1 MATLLGDAKKHLLP
15 DPTFYP
21 SPRAARA
28 APPETL
34 AYVALINPTPED
46 GRPDAIAVVDCD
58 RESARF
64 GRTIGTTELPN
75 AGDELHHF
83 GWNACSASLCPYAPH
98 PHVRRRYLVV
108 PGLRSSRIY
117 ILDTEPDPAA
127 PRLVKTIEAEELA
140 ARTGYSRPHTVHCG
154 PDGIYVSAIGNAE
167 GDAPGGVLVL
177 DHDTFRPTGAWEV
190 ERGPQRLAY
199 DFWWHLGWD
208 TMVTSEWGT
217 PNQVEHGVQP
227 ELLMAR
233 EYGRSL
239 HFWDLRTRRHIK
251 SIELGDDSQMVLEL
265 RPMHDPTK
273 RCGFVNVV
281 LNLGDLSSAI
291 WLWYHDGGDWQAR
304 KVIDIPAEPA
314 AADELPPALRPF
326 GAVPPLVSD
335 IALSLD
341 DRFLYVSCWGT
352 GELRQYDVSD
362 PFAPSLV
369 SSVHL
374 GGIVRRASHPARPGR
389 PLGGG
394 PQMIELSRD
403 GRRVYVTNSLYLA
416 WDAQFY
422 PAGIEGWLARLDV
435 GPDGGL
441 VPTPDFFLET
451 GHMRPHQ
458 VRLQGGDASS
468 DSFCFP

>member
-1 MATLLGDAKKHLLP
+1 MATLLGDATRHLLP

-21 SPRAARA
+21 SPRAARE
-28 APPETL
+28 APPETM
-34 AYVALINPTPED
+34 AYVALVNPTPHD

-58 RESARF
+58 RKSRKF
-64 GRTIGTTELPN
+64 GQPVGRLDLPY

-83 GWNACSASLCPYAPH
+83 GWNACSAALCPYAPH

-117 ILDTEPDPAA
+117 VLDTEPDPSS
-127 PRLVKTIEAEELA
+127 PRVAKVIEPEELA

-154 PDGIYVSAIGNAE
+154 PDGIYVSAIGNAA
-167 GDAPGGVLVL
+167 GDAPGGVFVL
-177 DHDTFRPTGAWEV
+177 DHDTFEPVGAWEI

-217 PNQVEHGVQP
+217 PNQVENGVQP
-227 ELLMAR
+227 ELLMKK
-233 EYGRSL
+233 EYGRRL
-239 HFWDLRTRRHIK
+239 HFWDLRARRHLK
-251 SIELGDDSQMVLEL
+251 SCVLGDDNQMVLEL
-265 RPMHDPTK
+265 RPAHDPTK
-273 RCGFVNVV
+273 RYGFVNVV
-281 LNLGDLSSAI
+281 LSLADLSSSI
-291 WLWYHDGGDWQAR
+291 WVWYHRDGDWQVR
-304 KVIDIPAEPA
+304 KVIEIAAEPA
-314 AADELPPALRPF
+314 GAADLPPALQAF

-341 DRFLYVSCWGT
+341 DRFLYVACWGT
-352 GELRQYDVSD
+352 GELRQYDVAD
-362 PFAPSLV
+362 PFAPRLV

-374 GGIVRRASHPARPGR
+374 GGIVRRAAHPARPDV
-389 PLGGG
+389 PLSGG

-422 PAGIEGWLARLDV
+422 PDGINGWLAHMDV

-441 VPTPDFFLET
+441 TPARDFFLDF